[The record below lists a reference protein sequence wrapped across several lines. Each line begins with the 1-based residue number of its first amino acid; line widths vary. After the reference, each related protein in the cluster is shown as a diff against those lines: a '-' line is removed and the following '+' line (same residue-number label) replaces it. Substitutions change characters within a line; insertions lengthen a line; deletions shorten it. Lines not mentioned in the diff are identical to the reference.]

1 MSVKSHYDNHLASFY
16 AWMTGNFDTKQKE
29 QEAYF
34 VSKHIAPFA
43 NQAAIDL
50 GAGHGLQTVSLANL
64 GYTVYAVDFNQH
76 LLSELNAHTKGR
88 SVRTILA
95 NIANTNQYSMETE
108 LIVCMGDT
116 LTHLDSPEQVSVLVK
131 EWYNMLLHKGKLVLS
146 FRDLTQALENEERFI
161 PVKADDDR
169 IHTCFLE
176 YFPGFVRVF
185 DMLLEKQGGQW
196 IQKVSSYQKLRL
208 GVEQV
213 KMMLTAAGF
222 FVHDHEV
229 ISRMH
234 YLVAI
239 KRNDNSH

>member
-1 MSVKSHYDNHLASFY
+1 MSVQSHYDNHLAAFY
-16 AWMTGNFDTKQKE
+16 AWMTGNFETKQKE

-43 NQAAIDL
+43 NHAAIDL

-88 SVRTILA
+88 TVRTILA

-116 LTHLDSPEQVSVLVK
+116 LTHLDSAEQVSTLIK
-131 EWYNMLLHKGKLVLS
+131 EWYSMLLPNGQLVLS
-146 FRDLTQALENEERFI
+146 FRDLTQALENEERFV

-185 DMLLEKQGGQW
+185 DMLLEKQNGQW

-213 KMMLTAAGF
+213 RMMLTAAGF
-222 FVHDHEV
+222 LVQDHEV
-229 ISRMH
+229 ITRMH
-234 YLVAI
+234 YLVAT
-239 KRNDNSH
+239 KRN